1 MDHNTNSL
9 DSTSTSVSTGIVNS
23 SISSGSA
30 APSVSG
36 SSKQSPVIIDARGPR
51 FGAVI
56 TTIVLAIA
64 LATNNVWVIV
74 AQAIIFAIGAIKGP
88 QFTPYAFIFKNL
100 VKPRLKKSGASEDVR
115 PPQFAQTVGLL
126 FALTAVAGSFADIDV
141 LFTVA
146 VAFALGAA
154 FLNAAFNFC
163 LGCEIYLL
171 LLRARSK

>member
-1 MDHNTNSL
+1 MIQDTSSLNQKLNTKQ
-9 DSTSTSVSTGIVNS
+9 
-23 SISSGSA
+23 
-30 APSVSG
+30 APT
-36 SSKQSPVIIDARGPR
+36 IIDARGPR

-56 TTIVLAIA
+56 TSIVLATA

-74 AQAIIFAIGAIKGP
+74 AQAVVFAIGAFKGP
-88 QFTPYAFIFKNL
+88 QFTPYAFVFKNL
-100 VKPRLKKSGASEDVR
+100 VKPRLKKAGSTEDVR

-126 FALTAVAGSFADIDV
+126 FALTAAAGSFAGFETV
-141 LFTVA
+141 FTIA
-146 VAFALGAA
+146 VAFALAAA

>member
-1 MDHNTNSL
+1 MVQDTNALSQKLNTQQ
-9 DSTSTSVSTGIVNS
+9 
-23 SISSGSA
+23 
-30 APSVSG
+30 APT
-36 SSKQSPVIIDARGPR
+36 IIDARGPR

-56 TTIVLAIA
+56 TSIVLATA

-74 AQAIIFAIGAIKGP
+74 AQAVVFAIGAIKGP

-100 VKPRLKKSGASEDVR
+100 VKPRLKKAGATEDVR

-126 FALTAVAGSFADIDV
+126 FALTAAAGSFAGLDAV
-141 LFTVA
+141 FTIA
-146 VAFALGAA
+146 VAFALAAA

-163 LGCEIYLL
+163 LGCEIYIL